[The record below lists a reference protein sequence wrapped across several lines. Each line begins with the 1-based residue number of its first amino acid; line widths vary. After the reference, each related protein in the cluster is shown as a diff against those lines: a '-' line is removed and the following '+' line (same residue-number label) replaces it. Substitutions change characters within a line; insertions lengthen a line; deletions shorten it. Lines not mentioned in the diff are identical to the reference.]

1 MSASFAN
8 KIIRTFPSAKQRSG
22 YDGAGDLL
30 IEAVA
35 VVLVVVEVVGV
46 ALAGMFVVAVA
57 VAGVSIVIGVVVAE
71 SFAVFAKLSMRS
83 SVSHKISLCVR
94 TYVTKQ
100 RQRCSERIS
109 TTME

>member
-35 VVLVVVEVVGV
+35 VVVLVVVEVVAVAVAVAGV
-46 ALAGMFVVAVA
+46 FVVAVA
-57 VAGVSIVIGVVVAE
+57 VAGV
-71 SFAVFAKLSMRS
+71 
-83 SVSHKISLCVR
+83 
-94 TYVTKQ
+94 
-100 RQRCSERIS
+100 
-109 TTME
+109 